1 MVQRYAE
8 TESKEN
14 ELVGF
19 SWPEADRR
27 ILDIV
32 KIMQKPDMRCSHIA
46 LSAVLKYRSVMNNN
60 TDMTVNEAVVQ
71 KMEELRKAG
80 RVNSWYR
87 YRSMLHALESYG
99 GAGIP
104 FERLTPLWLSGCESA
119 WRSSGRNSTTI
130 SIYMK
135 SLRCIFHLHHGGPG
149 PFASYRIPRPSM
161 RRMALPSSGIRS
173 ILQWRGSDGPRD
185 GEIEF
190 VRSKTRFSAGGTVV
204 RAHLSPVMREI
215 IARRGTGEGRVAGNR
230 YIFRYLHGDETPF
243 QLETTVRRVIRRCN
257 SDMRKLAEELH
268 IPPFT
273 TYTARHTFATVLQ
286 RKGVSVSYISECL
299 GHCSVRTTEA
309 YLAGFEPEDREKYS
323 GYLTD
328 F

>member
-1 MVQRYAE
+1 M
-8 TESKEN
+8 SNDK
-14 ELVGF
+14 F
-19 SWPEADRR
+19 
-27 ILDIV
+27 
-32 KIMQKPDMRCSHIA
+32 
-46 LSAVLKYRSVMNNN
+46 
-60 TDMTVNEAVVQ
+60 MTVNEAVTE
-71 KMEELRKAG
+71 KMEELRKEE

-87 YRSMLHALESYG
+87 YRSMLRALEEYG
-99 GAGIP
+99 GGSIS
-104 FERLTPLWLSGCESA
+104 FDEVTPGWLASCEAA
-119 WRSSGRNSTTI
+119 WRRAGRSSTTV

-135 SLRCIFHLHHGGPG
+135 SLRCVFNRSLGCPG
-149 PFASYRIPRPSM
+149 PFARYRIPRPAA
-161 RRMALPSSGIRS
+161 RHIALSSLSIKA
-173 ILQWRGSDGPRD
+173 ILQWIPSDESLAESRDLWLFSYLCNGINFKDMLQLRYSDIRD

-243 QLETTVRRVIRRCN
+243 QLEKTVRRVIRRCN

>member
-1 MVQRYAE
+1 
-8 TESKEN
+8 
-14 ELVGF
+14 
-19 SWPEADRR
+19 
-27 ILDIV
+27 
-32 KIMQKPDMRCSHIA
+32 
-46 LSAVLKYRSVMNNN
+46 MNNN

-99 GAGIP
+99 GACIA
-104 FERLTPLWLSGCESA
+104 FEEVTPSWLSGCESA
-119 WRSSGRNSTTI
+119 WRASGRSSTTI

-135 SLRCIFHLHHGGPG
+135 SLRCIFHLHRGSSG
-149 PFASYRIPRPSM
+149 PFASYRIPRPSS
-161 RRMALPSSGIRS
+161 RHMALTSSGIRAV
-173 ILQWRGSDGPRD
+173 LQWSGSDGPLAESRDLWLFSYLCNGINFKDMLQLRYSDIRD

-243 QLETTVRRVIRRCN
+243 QLEKTVRRVIRRCN

-323 GYLTD
+323 GYRLSRQNS
-328 F
+328 